1 MIVDYIQA
9 ALDVAHYEIIDDPEP
24 YYGEV
29 SELPGVYATGATLE
43 ACRHSLSEVIE
54 GWLIISLKKN
64 LPIPT
69 IKGVTIDTNPN
80 PHHEEISVDLLSRIL
95 RQAGIER
102 TQWLNGKP
110 G

>member
-1 MIVDYIQA
+1 MIADYIQA

-29 SELPGVYATGATLE
+29 TALPGVYATGETLE
-43 ACRHSLSEVIE
+43 ACRNSLSEVIE

-69 IKGVTIDTNPN
+69 IEG
-80 PHHEEISVDLLSRIL
+80 IS
-95 RQAGIER
+95 IEPYQQ
-102 TQWLNGKP
+102 TAV
-110 G
+110 